1 MLAPIPRRSALLTP
15 APSARQRTAT
25 ARLNARLGCH
35 QGTAQAM
42 KQARIHLINR
52 LQSLPR
58 CTHGKAL
65 P

>member
-35 QGTAQAM
+35 QGTAQA
-42 KQARIHLINR
+42 RIHLINR
-52 LQSLPR
+52 LQS
-58 CTHGKAL
+58 
-65 P
+65 